1 MKKSLRTHTTW
12 VVVVGSLLVIFLNRI
27 TAEVFFP
34 TYLNQYFADNL
45 RMSLH
50 REIANPKFNG
60 KAQDLHENMMR
71 SLSDLGP
78 NEVFVSIDG
87 AISGKALGRVPSF
100 ASSRQLEGDTQQTEV
115 ESQGVEWLVF
125 QTATTH
131 GEVQFGIQLNAIER
145 NARRVFSA
153 RVKML
158 EFQLPMII
166 VLVVGLAY
174 FMSWFMLRPLKELQE
189 HIRVNISHSDVQVID
204 DQSHYKEFSEFIRYF
219 NELIEKL
226 QKSRDQASR
235 FSSDAAHELRT
246 PLTVIRG
253 YVDQLINKLPDS
265 SENQAQVALI
275 ANEVERLIS
284 ISDKLLKLSQ
294 ADAGSIA
301 LDMQETNISEL
312 LAELLDDVTWTDGS
326 LRLITDIAPNLIA
339 KCDGTLVWQLV
350 NNLINNAIKFNMPN
364 GLLEVKADRKGDAV
378 FFSITNTTFS
388 SIDNME
394 ANAFKRFFR
403 EVHSHEFL
411 GKKIPGAGLGLSLC
425 YEIVKAH
432 KGHIQL
438 TTAEPN
444 LVKVG
449 VLLPIHEVA
458 LSK

>member
-1 MKKSLRTHTTW
+1 MKKSLRTHTTL
-12 VVVVGSLLVIFLNRI
+12 VVVIGAILVIFLNRI

-34 TYLNQYFADNL
+34 IYLNQYFSDNL

-60 KAQDLHENMMR
+60 KAEDLYENLMR
-71 SLSDLGP
+71 SLSDLEP

-87 AISGKALGRVPSF
+87 AISGQALGPIPSF
-100 ASSRQLEGDTQQTEV
+100 ASPRQLEGDTRQVEV
-115 ESQGVEWLVF
+115 ESQGVQWLVF
-125 QTATTH
+125 QTVTTH

-145 NARRVFSA
+145 NARRIFSA

-166 VLVVGLAY
+166 LLVIGLAY
-174 FMSWFMLRPLKELQE
+174 FMSWFMLRPLKKLQE
-189 HIRVNISHSDVQVID
+189 HIRVSISHTDVQVID
-204 DQSHYKEFSEFIRYF
+204 DQSHYKEFSDFIRYF

-226 QKSRDQASR
+226 KKSRDQASR

-246 PLTVIRG
+246 PLTVIRA
-253 YVDQLINKLPDS
+253 YLDQLINKLPDS

-301 LDMQETNISEL
+301 LDMQDTNISEL
-312 LAELLDDVTWTDGS
+312 LAELLDDVTLTDGS
-326 LRLITDIAPNLIA
+326 LTLKKDIAPKLIA
-339 KCDGTLVWQLV
+339 KCDGTLIWQLV

-364 GLLEVKADRKGDAV
+364 GLLEVNAHRKGDAI

-403 EVHSHEFL
+403 EIHSHEFL

-438 TTAEPN
+438 TTSEPHF
-444 LVKVG
+444 VKVG
-449 VLLPIHEVA
+449 VRLPIHEVG

>member
-1 MKKSLRTHTTW
+1 MKKSLRTHTTL
-12 VVVVGSLLVIFLNRI
+12 VVVIGAILVIFLNRM
-27 TAEVFFP
+27 TAEFFFP
-34 TYLNQYFADNL
+34 IYLNQYFSDNL

-60 KAQDLHENMMR
+60 KAEDLHENLMR

-78 NEVFVSIDG
+78 SEVFVSIDG
-87 AISGKALGRVPSF
+87 ALSGEALGQIPSL
-100 ASSRQLEGDTQQTEV
+100 ASSRQLEGDTQQNEV
-115 ESQGVEWLVF
+115 ESQGVRWLVF

-131 GEVQFGIQLNAIER
+131 GDVQFGVQRNAIER
-145 NARRVFSA
+145 NARRIFSA

-158 EFQLPMII
+158 EFQLPMI
-166 VLVVGLAY
+166 VALVIGLAY
-174 FMSWFMLRPLKELQE
+174 FMSWFMLRPLKKLQE
-189 HIRVNISHSDVQVID
+189 HIRVNISHTDVQVIN
-204 DQSHYKEFSEFIRYF
+204 DQSHYKEFSDFIRYF

-226 QKSRDQASR
+226 QRSRDQASR

-246 PLTVIRG
+246 PLTVIRA
-253 YVDQLINKLPDS
+253 YLDQLINKLPDS

-275 ANEVERLIS
+275 ADEVERLIS

-301 LDMQETNISEL
+301 LDMQDTNITEL
-312 LAELLDDVTWTDGS
+312 LAELLDDVTLTDGS
-326 LRLITDIAPNLIA
+326 LTLKTDIAPNLIV
-339 KCDGTLVWQLV
+339 KCDSTLVWQLV

-364 GLLEVKADRKGDAV
+364 GLLEVKAERQGDAV

-438 TTAEPN
+438 TTSEPHF
-444 LVKVG
+444 VKVG
-449 VLLPIHEVA
+449 VRLPIHEVS